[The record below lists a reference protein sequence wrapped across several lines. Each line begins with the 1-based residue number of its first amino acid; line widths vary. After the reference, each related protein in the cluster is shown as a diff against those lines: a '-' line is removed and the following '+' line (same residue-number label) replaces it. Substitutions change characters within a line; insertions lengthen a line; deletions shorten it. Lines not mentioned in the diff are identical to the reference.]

1 MRITLISLTLAVN
14 MNTRV
19 KSFLGEKMKSTYIK
33 YAFSLLLLPLSIT
46 IFAQEDASKMSDV
59 EEVVVVGSQIKGAK
73 ITELFRYQ
81 LSQAK
86 I

>member
-1 MRITLISLTLAVN
+1 
-14 MNTRV
+14 
-19 KSFLGEKMKSTYIK
+19 MKSTYIK
-33 YAFSLLLLPLSIT
+33 YAFGFLLLPLSIT
-46 IFAQEDASKMSDV
+46 VFAQEDATKMSDV

-73 ITELFRYQ
+73 LQELFRYQ